1 MANKFSQR
9 TLEWAIIICFY
20 LNIAFGVGFFE
31 ASKWIL
37 SNDSQAFFFATG
49 HPLSRVTIFFMGI
62 CGALLSTKKT
72 SSPKLE
78 IERENENEGKKNCF
92 ISMRR
97 GIFHVLELILKSQT
111 EENL

>member
-20 LNIAFGVGFFE
+20 LNIAIGIGFFE

-37 SNDSQAFFFATG
+37 SNDTQAFFFATG

-62 CGALLSTKKT
+62 CGALLSTKKP
-72 SSPKLE
+72 SS

-92 ISMRR
+92 ICM
-97 GIFHVLELILKSQT
+97 
-111 EENL
+111 

>member
-20 LNIAFGVGFFE
+20 LNIAIGVGFFE

-49 HPLSRVTIFFMGI
+49 HPLSRVTIFLMGI

-72 SSPKLE
+72 SSPKTE
-78 IERENENEGKKNCF
+78 IENENEGKKKLF
-92 ISMRR
+92 ISMRS
-97 GIFHVLELILKSQT
+97 GIFPCP
-111 EENL
+111 